1 MQKVSVFGTK
11 RPRFL
16 LDLAE
21 ELYFNK
27 GSRLL
32 SCPLRHHES
41 GGDAN
46 GVLTSTLWPTTTHAP
61 RITPSN
67 TEHRK
72 LKSEIRNPKSEHRTS
87 NIEHRT
93 SNVEHR
99 TSNVEHRT
107 SNIERRTS
115 NIERR
120 TSNVEHRTPNI
131 EHRTS
136 NIEHRMKARMATT
149 GITHHASRI
158 RSHASGLAFFCQTAW
173 CASSSG
179 VVRTPSL
186 LISRLL

>member
-93 SNVEHR
+93 SNIEHR
-99 TSNVEHRT
+99 TSNV
-107 SNIERRTS
+107 
-115 NIERR
+115 
-120 TSNVEHRTPNI
+120 

-149 GITHHASRI
+149 GITHHASRITHHASRITHHASRI

>member
-93 SNVEHR
+93 SN
-99 TSNVEHRT
+99 
-107 SNIERRTS
+107 
-115 NIERR
+115 
-120 TSNVEHRTPNI
+120 
-131 EHRTS
+131 
-136 NIEHRMKARMATT
+136 IEHRMKARMATT

-158 RSHASGLAFFCQTAW
+158 THHASRITHHASRITHHASRIRSHASGSPSSAKPHGAPPVQAW
-173 CASSSG
+173 CARRACS
-179 VVRTPSL
+179 
-186 LISRLL
+186 

>member
-87 NIEHRT
+87 NIEHR
-93 SNVEHR
+93 
-99 TSNVEHRT
+99 
-107 SNIERRTS
+107 
-115 NIERR
+115 
-120 TSNVEHRTPNI
+120 
-131 EHRTS
+131 
-136 NIEHRMKARMATT
+136 MKARMATT
-149 GITHHASRI
+149 GITHHASRITHQVSRIRSHASGLTHHASRI